1 MKVQK
6 NALLLISGGFDSPV
20 AGKLAQEKGYLL
32 KAIHFSQEPFTD
44 NSAEKKALQLCKLLG
59 IKEMITIDA
68 GEMLKEITDK
78 TYREYYFILMK
89 RFFMKVSERIAEL
102 EDCEF
107 LVTGESIGQVSS
119 QTISNL
125 NNINNA
131 TKIEILRPL
140 IFMKKQDIIDLS
152 KKFGFYETCIGKEL
166 CDALATGKPKT
177 HSKTRKVLEEENK
190 CEMEKLVKRALEKV
204 RKEKTENTNLEKEK
218 TQGKS
223 ICKR

>member
-1 MKVQK
+1 MKNK
-6 NALLLISGGFDSPV
+6 TALLLLSGGFDSPV

-44 NSAEKKALQLCKLLG
+44 NSAEKKALHLCKFLG
-59 IKEMITIDA
+59 LQELIIVDA
-68 GEMLKEITDK
+68 GEMLKEIADK

-89 RFFMKVSERIAEL
+89 RFFMKVSEKIAGN

-177 HSKTRKVLEEENK
+177 HSKLSKVKEEEEK
-190 CEMEKLVKRALEKV
+190 CKMGELVKKALKNTRV
-204 RKEKTENTNLEKEK
+204 EKTENKNSEKEK
-218 TQGKS
+218 IEEKKY
-223 ICKR
+223 CKR